1 MKFFKQFLNNIK
13 TLWPTFF
20 FFFYVTGSVIVICGF
35 RLNLFFF
42 NPWRNFQKF
51 SVICL
56 WYEDGNTRTY
66 RTLSIRYFFP
76 TFAEVFK
83 MLHALQILWTQ
94 EYMMRFPNKLSIDFN
109 PLSKIFVSYLK
120 LVAVSSILCCALILR
135 TKTHQRKMRAFYILL
150 W

>member
-20 FFFYVTGSVIVICGF
+20 FYVTGSVIVICGF
-35 RLNLFFF
+35 RLNFFF
-42 NPWRNFQKF
+42 FQSMAKF
-51 SVICL
+51 SEIFSYMPL
-56 WYEDGNTRTY
+56 IWRRSSKTI
-66 RTLSIRYFFP
+66 SIRYFFP

-83 MLHALQILWTQ
+83 MLHALQILCTQ

-120 LVAVSSILCCALILR
+120 LVAASFILCCALILR